1 MDTKRT
7 IELPMFTS
15 NTLDLDE
22 YMQRKLILLVDDDS
36 VLLWLMESILEP
48 WGYRVILAE
57 DGSEGWWKY
66 QQHHPSAIVSGIS
79 MPPGM
84 DGYEFLKL
92 VKENNLNQV
101 FIVLSAQMNRSH
113 NREKALQLNADAVFG
128 KPFEI
133 DELAAKIEQCLTKKL
148 TSLK

>member
-1 MDTKRT
+1 
-7 IELPMFTS
+7 
-15 NTLDLDE
+15 
-22 YMQRKLILLVDDDS
+22 
-36 VLLWLMESILEP
+36 
-48 WGYRVILAE
+48 
-57 DGSEGWWKY
+57 
-66 QQHHPSAIVSGIS
+66 
-79 MPPGM
+79 
-84 DGYEFLKL
+84 
-92 VKENNLNQV
+92 LNQV